1 MTNTSR
7 ITAPLPLLHHIASGR
22 IFYIAAGP
30 CPLVFSIPLANAR
43 RHAPV
48 TDRGTIHPFGQSTAV
63 ASLADA
69 DVRRELG
76 EAIVLSPGPLDERL
90 AAWASYCDDVA
101 DRLHEGDD
109 LRAALDVWVVDDGQD
124 VILEDD
130 PSSAPRAALAG

>member
-7 ITAPLPLLHHIASGR
+7 IIDPVPLLHHVASGR

-30 CPLVFSIPLANAR
+30 CPLVFSIALADAR

-48 TDRGTIHPFGQSTAV
+48 TDRGTIPPFGQSTTV
-63 ASLADA
+63 ASLAKA

-109 LRAALDVWVVDDGQD
+109 LRTALDVWVVDDGQD
-124 VILEDD
+124 VVLDD
-130 PSSAPRAALAG
+130 LTAAPSAALA

>member
-1 MTNTSR
+1 MTTATP
-7 ITAPLPLLHHIASGR
+7 ITAPLPFFHHVASGR

-30 CPLVFSIPLANAR
+30 CPLVFAIPLADVG

-48 TDRGTIHPFGQSTAV
+48 TDRGRTHPFGLSTMV

-76 EAIVLSPGPLDERL
+76 EAIVLHPGPLDERL

-109 LRAALDVWVVDDGQD
+109 LPAALDVWVVDDGQD

-130 PSSAPRAALAG
+130 LSPGPSAAFAG

>member
-1 MTNTSR
+1 MTTAIP
-7 ITAPLPLLHHIASGR
+7 ITAPLPIFHHVASGR

-30 CPLVFSIPLANAR
+30 CPLVFSMPLADAH

-48 TDRGTIHPFGQSTAV
+48 TDRGTIHPFGHCTAV

-69 DVRRELG
+69 DTRRALG
-76 EAIVLSPGPLDERL
+76 EAIELHPGPLGERL
-90 AAWASYCDDVA
+90 AAWASFCDDVA

-130 PSSAPRAALAG
+130 LTSAPSAAFAG